1 MYNNDKCSDLWAI
14 GVITYFLLSGYTPF
28 EGANNLEEMQA
39 IITANYNYDD
49 QCWDGIS
56 DDAKNFIDRCLTIDD
71 EKRITAKEALEHNWL
86 VEDSG
91 KDNDLLPNLRSN
103 FNARRTFKR
112 AVNLVT
118 LSKHFGQ
125 SIKNNSSSNPEKVVE
140 QEIKPINE
148 GTEEVL
154 ETA

>member
-1 MYNNDKCSDLWAI
+1 MTKCSDLWAI

-125 SIKNNSSSNPEKVVE
+125 SIKNNSSSNAEKVVE